1 MNSNK
6 VKTLLTILPWLQSI
20 PTAPEAA
27 SGMFSICGS
36 VLHLSLENLTNQKE
50 HCMPK
55 TLSILVTT
63 LLALFMAST
72 LHAEIKLD
80 MATTYSGKNLHAR
93 TLRDFAQKIEKAS
106 DGNMVISVHEGG
118 AMGLKDEDHFT
129 AVADGIVP
137 MASVLMGAAVGTSP
151 IYALSTSPFL
161 VQGFEEA
168 KLLRDI
174 AMPYYEEEAKRLN
187 QKILYTCPWPPSAV
201 HAKRPIKEYE
211 DLKGLRIRTYDKKGT
226 QVLQKAGANA
236 VVMSW
241 GDVYPALA
249 TGTIDSVL
257 TSTTSAVA
265 GKFWEVLSD
274 TTMVNFAIPL
284 NMITINL
291 DTFNSLSSQ
300 QQDILVQV
308 GDEMEKKWWREAE
321 ATMAEEIETLRDNG
335 MAVHE
340 EISDE
345 LAHNLR
351 ESGQFIIDEWVEE
364 VGKDGQDILD
374 AFNEQRKAQ

>member
-1 MNSNK
+1 MRK
-6 VKTLLTILPWLQSI
+6 KLCILF
-20 PTAPEAA
+20 TAL
-27 SGMFSICGS
+27 F
-36 VLHLSLENLTNQKE
+36 VLSLAAAVQ
-50 HCMPK
+50 
-55 TLSILVTT
+55 
-63 LLALFMAST
+63 
-72 LHAEIKLD
+72 AETKMDL
-80 MATTYSGKNLHAR
+80 ATTYSGQNLHAR
-93 TLRDFAQKIEKAS
+93 TLRDFAQQIKEAS
-106 DGNMVISVHEGG
+106 NGEIIISVQEGG

-129 AVADGIVP
+129 AIADGIVP

-226 QVLQKAGANA
+226 EVLQKAGANA

-265 GKFWEVLSD
+265 GNFWEVLTD
-274 TTMVNFAIPL
+274 TTLVNFAIPL
-284 NMITINL
+284 NMININL
-291 DTFNSLSSQ
+291 DTFNSLPQ
-300 QQDILVQV
+300 EQQDILVDV
-308 GDEMEKKWWREAE
+308 GQEMEKKWWKEAQE
-321 ATMAEEIETLRDNG
+321 TMTEEIATLRKNG
-335 MAVHE
+335 MEVHE

-345 LAHNLR
+345 LAAKLR
-351 ESGQFIIDEWVEE
+351 ESGQFIIDNWLDK
-364 VGKDGQDILD
+364 VGQDGQEILD
-374 AFNEQRKAQ
+374 EFNAKRKDL

>member
-1 MNSNK
+1 MRK
-6 VKTLLTILPWLQSI
+6 KLCILF
-20 PTAPEAA
+20 TAL
-27 SGMFSICGS
+27 F
-36 VLHLSLENLTNQKE
+36 VLSLAAAVQ
-50 HCMPK
+50 
-55 TLSILVTT
+55 
-63 LLALFMAST
+63 
-72 LHAEIKLD
+72 AETKMDL
-80 MATTYSGKNLHAR
+80 ATTYSGQNLHAR
-93 TLRDFAQKIEKAS
+93 TLRDFAQQVKEAS
-106 DGNMVISVHEGG
+106 NGEIIISVQEGG

-226 QVLQKAGANA
+226 EVLQKAGANA

-265 GKFWEVLSD
+265 GNFWEVLTD
-274 TTMVNFAIPL
+274 TTLVNFAIPL
-284 NMITINL
+284 NMININL
-291 DTFNSLSSQ
+291 DTFNSLPQ
-300 QQDILVQV
+300 EQQDLLVDV
-308 GDEMEKKWWREAE
+308 GEEMEKKWWREAQE
-321 ATMAEEIETLRDNG
+321 TMTEEIATLRENG
-335 MAVHE
+335 MEVHE

-345 LAHNLR
+345 LATKLR
-351 ESGQFIIDEWVEE
+351 ESGQFIIDNWLEK
-364 VGKDGQDILD
+364 VGQDGQEILD
-374 AFNEQRKAQ
+374 EFNAKRKDL

>member
-1 MNSNK
+1 MRK
-6 VKTLLTILPWLQSI
+6 KLCILF
-20 PTAPEAA
+20 TALFVLSLAA
-27 SGMFSICGS
+27 S
-36 VLHLSLENLTNQKE
+36 VQ
-50 HCMPK
+50 
-55 TLSILVTT
+55 
-63 LLALFMAST
+63 
-72 LHAEIKLD
+72 AETKMDL
-80 MATTYSGKNLHAR
+80 ATTYSGQNLHAR
-93 TLRDFAQKIEKAS
+93 TLRDFAQQIKEAS
-106 DGNMVISVHEGG
+106 NGEIIISVQEGG

-226 QVLQKAGANA
+226 EVLQKAGANA

-265 GKFWEVLSD
+265 GNFWEVLTD
-274 TTMVNFAIPL
+274 TTLVNFAIPL
-284 NMITINL
+284 NMININL
-291 DTFNSLSSQ
+291 DTFNSLPQ
-300 QQDILVQV
+300 EQQDILVEV
-308 GDEMEKKWWREAE
+308 GQEMEKKWWKEAQE
-321 ATMAEEIETLRDNG
+321 TMTEEIATLRKNG
-335 MAVHE
+335 MEVHE

-345 LAHNLR
+345 LAAKLR
-351 ESGQFIIDEWVEE
+351 ESGQFIIDNWLDK
-364 VGKDGQDILD
+364 VGQDGQEILD
-374 AFNEQRKAQ
+374 EFNAKRKDL